1 MKPARIFQQYI
12 WIVNTLRQ
20 YKKLSLEQLNE
31 LWMNDD
37 VIGGDPLN
45 RKSFLRHKDAILN
58 MFGIIIEC
66 DLEHGYKYFISN
78 PEVINDDTI
87 EGWMLSTLTVST
99 VLSDS
104 ISLRNRI
111 LLENVPA
118 GEEYLQTI
126 ILALKTN
133 RRLTITYQRFGCES
147 YEKTVSP
154 YALKLFHQ
162 RWYILTFTGRHMA
175 TYALDRM
182 LSVVIS
188 DETFEM
194 PEGFSPETYFAE
206 YYGVTTDGTPMA
218 HVVIRAY
225 GNMPNY
231 LRTLPLHASQKEIGH
246 TDTYTD
252 FSYDIRPSVDFV
264 LELMSHSGDLEVLEP
279 LELRQKIYCTLQASL
294 ERYSNSDSG
303 AEKAV

>member
-1 MKPARIFQQYI
+1 M
-12 WIVNTLRQ
+12 
-20 YKKLSLEQLNE
+20 
-31 LWMNDD
+31 
-37 VIGGDPLN
+37 N

-58 MFGIIIEC
+58 MFGIVIEC
-66 DLEHGYKYFISN
+66 DLEHGYKYFIGN
-78 PEVINDDTI
+78 PEIINDDTI
-87 EGWMLSTLTVST
+87 EGWMLSTLTVNT

-104 ISLRNRI
+104 ASLKNRI

-154 YALKLFHQ
+154 YALKLFRQ
-162 RWYILTFTGRHMA
+162 RWYILTYTGRHMA

-182 LSVVIS
+182 LSVEIS

-194 PEGFSPETYFAE
+194 PKDFSPEDYFEE
-206 YYGVTTDGTPMA
+206 YYGITTDDTPMA
-218 HVVIRAY
+218 HVVIRTY
-225 GNMPNY
+225 GNVPNY
-231 LRTLPLHASQKEIGH
+231 LRTLPLHASQKEIVH
-246 TDTYTD
+246 TDEYTD

-264 LELMSHSGDLEVLEP
+264 LELMSYTDGLEVLEP
-279 LELRQKIYCTLQASL
+279 IELRQKIYNSLLASL
-294 ERYSNSDSG
+294 ERYSNQN
-303 AEKAV
+303 V

>member
-1 MKPARIFQQYI
+1 MKPAKIFQQYI

-20 YKKLSLEQLNE
+20 YRKLSLEQLNE
-31 LWMNDD
+31 LWVKDE
-37 VIGGDPLN
+37 VIGGEALN
-45 RKSFLRHKDAILN
+45 RKSFMRHKDAILN

-78 PEVINDDTI
+78 PEIINDDTI
-87 EGWMLSTLTVST
+87 EGWMLSTLTVNT

-104 ISLRNRI
+104 ASLRNRI

-133 RRLTITYQRFGCES
+133 RRLTITYQRFGCDS
-147 YEKTVSP
+147 YVKTVSP

-162 RWYILTFTGRHMA
+162 RWYILTYTGRHMA

-182 LSVVIS
+182 LSLEIS

-194 PEGFSPETYFAE
+194 PKGFSPEDYFAE
-206 YYGVTTDGTPMA
+206 YYGITTDDTPMA
-218 HVVIRAY
+218 HVVIRTY
-225 GNMPNY
+225 GNVPNY
-231 LRTLPLHASQKEIGH
+231 LRTLPLHASQREIKH
-246 TDTYTD
+246 TDEFTD
-252 FSYDIRPSVDFV
+252 FSFDIRPSVDFV
-264 LELMSHSGDLEVLEP
+264 LELMSYTDGLEVLEP
-279 LELRQKIYCTLQASL
+279 MELRRKISNTLQASL
-294 ERYSNSDSG
+294 ERYNNKD
-303 AEKAV
+303 V

>member
-31 LWMNDD
+31 LWVKDE
-37 VIGGDPLN
+37 VIGGEPLN

-66 DLEHGYKYFISN
+66 DMEHGYKYFISN

-87 EGWMLSTLTVST
+87 EGWMLSTLTVNT
-99 VLSDS
+99 VLSD
-104 ISLRNRI
+104 
-111 LLENVPA
+111 A

-133 RRLTITYQRFGCES
+133 RRLKITYQRFGCES

-162 RWYILTFTGRHMA
+162 RWYILTYTGRHMA

-182 LSVVIS
+182 LSVEIS

-194 PEGFSPETYFAE
+194 PEDFSPEGYFAE
-206 YYGVTTDGTPMA
+206 YYGITTDDTPMA

-225 GNMPNY
+225 GHVPNY
-231 LRTLPLHASQKEIGH
+231 LRTLPLHASQKEIEH
-246 TDTYTD
+246 TDEYTD

-264 LELMSHSGDLEVLEP
+264 LTLISYSDGLEVLEP
-279 LELRQKIYCTLQASL
+279 IELRQKICDSFQASL
-294 ERYSNSDSG
+294 ERYS
-303 AEKAV
+303 KH

>member
-1 MKPARIFQQYI
+1 MKPSKIFQQYI

-20 YKKLSLEQLNE
+20 YRKLSLEQLNE
-31 LWMNDD
+31 LWVKDE
-37 VIGGDPLN
+37 VIGGEALN
-45 RKSFLRHKDAILN
+45 RKSFMRHKDAILN

-78 PEVINDDTI
+78 PEIINDDTI
-87 EGWMLSTLTVST
+87 EGWMLSTLTVNT

-104 ISLRNRI
+104 ASLRNRI

-133 RRLTITYQRFGCES
+133 RRLTITYQRFGCDS
-147 YEKTVSP
+147 YVKTVSP

-162 RWYILTFTGRHMA
+162 RWYILTYTGRHMA

-182 LSVVIS
+182 LSLEIS

-194 PEGFSPETYFAE
+194 PKGFSPEDYFAE
-206 YYGVTTDGTPMA
+206 YYGITTDDTPMA
-218 HVVIRAY
+218 HVVIRTY
-225 GNMPNY
+225 GNVPNY
-231 LRTLPLHASQKEIGH
+231 LRTLPLHASQREIKH
-246 TDTYTD
+246 TDEFTD
-252 FSYDIRPSVDFV
+252 FSFDIRPSVDFV
-264 LELMSHSGDLEVLEP
+264 LELMSYTDGLEVLE
-279 LELRQKIYCTLQASL
+279 LMELRRKISNTLQASL
-294 ERYSNSDSG
+294 ERYNNKD
-303 AEKAV
+303 V

>member
-1 MKPARIFQQYI
+1 MKPAKIFQQYI

-20 YKKLSLEQLNE
+20 YRKLSLEQLNE
-31 LWMNDD
+31 LWVKDE
-37 VIGGDPLN
+37 VIGGEALN
-45 RKSFLRHKDAILN
+45 RKSFMRHKDAILN

-78 PEVINDDTI
+78 PEIINDDTI
-87 EGWMLSTLTVST
+87 EGWMLSTLTVNT

-104 ISLRNRI
+104 ASLRNRI

-133 RRLTITYQRFGCES
+133 RRLTITYQRFGCDS
-147 YEKTVSP
+147 YVKTVSP

-162 RWYILTFTGRHMA
+162 RWYILTYTGRHMA

-182 LSVVIS
+182 LSLEIS

-194 PEGFSPETYFAE
+194 PKGFSPEDYFAE
-206 YYGVTTDGTPMA
+206 YYGITTDDTPMA
-218 HVVIRAY
+218 HVVIRTY
-225 GNMPNY
+225 GNVPNY
-231 LRTLPLHASQKEIGH
+231 LRTLPLHASQREIEN
-246 TDTYTD
+246 TDEFTD
-252 FSYDIRPSVDFV
+252 FSFDIRPSVDFV
-264 LELMSHSGDLEVLEP
+264 LELMSYTDGLEVLEP
-279 LELRQKIYCTLQASL
+279 MELRRKICNTLQASL
-294 ERYSNSDSG
+294 ERYNY
-303 AEKAV
+303 KNV

>member
-1 MKPARIFQQYI
+1 MKPAKIFQQYI

-31 LWMNDD
+31 LWVKDQ
-37 VIGGDPLN
+37 VIGGEALN

-66 DLEHGYKYFISN
+66 DLEHGYKYYISN

-87 EGWMLSTLTVST
+87 ESWMLSTLTVNT

-104 ISLRNRI
+104 VSLRNRI

-133 RRLTITYQRFGCES
+133 RRITITYQRFGCES

-162 RWYILTFTGRHMA
+162 RWYILTYTGRHMA

-182 LSVVIS
+182 LSVEIT

-194 PEGFSPETYFAE
+194 PANFSPEDYFAE
-206 YYGVTTDGTPMA
+206 YYGITTDDTPMA
-218 HVVIRAY
+218 RVVIRAY
-225 GNMPNY
+225 GHVPNY
-231 LRTLPLHASQKEIGH
+231 LRTLPLHASQKETEH
-246 TDTYTD
+246 TDEYTD

-264 LELMSHSGDLEVLEP
+264 QELMSYTDDLEVLEP
-279 LELRQKIYCTLQASL
+279 IELRQEIYKTLQASL
-294 ERYSNSDSG
+294 ERYSN
-303 AEKAV
+303 KNV

>member
-1 MKPARIFQQYI
+1 MKPAKIFQQYI

-20 YKKLSLEQLNE
+20 YKKLSLEQLNV
-31 LWMNDD
+31 LWVKDE
-37 VIGGDPLN
+37 VIGGEVLN

-87 EGWMLSTLTVST
+87 EGWMLSTLTVNAI
-99 VLSDS
+99 LSDS
-104 ISLRNRI
+104 ASLRNRI

-133 RRLTITYQRFGCES
+133 RRLNITYQRFGCES
-147 YEKTVSP
+147 YE
-154 YALKLFHQ
+154 LFRQ
-162 RWYILTFTGRHMA
+162 RWYILTYTGRHMA

-182 LSVVIS
+182 LSVEIS
-188 DETFEM
+188 DEIFEM
-194 PEGFSPETYFAE
+194 PEDFSPEEYFAE
-206 YYGVTTDGTPMA
+206 YYGITTDDTPMA
-218 HVVIRAY
+218 HVVIRTY
-225 GNMPNY
+225 GNVPNY
-231 LRTLPLHASQKEIGH
+231 LRTLPLHASQKEIEH
-246 TDTYTD
+246 TDEYTD

-264 LELMSHSGDLEVLEP
+264 LELMSYTDGLEVLEP
-279 LELRQKIYCTLQASL
+279 IELRQKICNSFQASL
-294 ERYSNSDSG
+294 EKYSNKND
-303 AEKAV
+303 

>member
-1 MKPARIFQQYI
+1 MKPAKIFQQYI

-20 YKKLSLEQLNE
+20 YKRLSLEQLNE
-31 LWMNDD
+31 LWVKDQ
-37 VIGGDPLN
+37 VIGGESLN

-87 EGWMLSTLTVST
+87 EGWMLSTLTVNT

-104 ISLRNRI
+104 VSLRNRI

-133 RRLTITYQRFGCES
+133 RRLAITYQRFGHDG
-147 YEKTVSP
+147 YETTLSP

-162 RWYILTFTGRHMA
+162 RWYILAYTGRHIA

-182 LSVVIS
+182 LSVEIT
-188 DETFEM
+188 DEVFEM
-194 PEGFSPETYFAE
+194 PEDFSPEDYYAE
-206 YYGVTTDGTPMA
+206 YYGITADDTPMA

-225 GNMPNY
+225 GNVPNY
-231 LRTLPLHASQKEIGH
+231 LRTLPLHVSQKEIGH
-246 TDTYTD
+246 TDEHTD
-252 FSYDIRPSVDFV
+252 FSYNIRPSVDFV
-264 LELMSHSGDLEVLEP
+264 LALMSYNDGLEVLEP
-279 LELRQKIYCTLQASL
+279 KELRQQIHNIFQASL
-294 ERYSNSDSG
+294 NRYSIDS
-303 AEKAV
+303 

>member
-1 MKPARIFQQYI
+1 MKPAKIFQQYI

-20 YKKLSLEQLNE
+20 YRKLSLEQLNE
-31 LWMNDD
+31 LWVKDE
-37 VIGGDPLN
+37 VIGGEPLN

-58 MFGIIIEC
+58 MFGVVIEC

-87 EGWMLSTLTVST
+87 EGWMLSTLTVNT

-104 ISLRNRI
+104 ASLRNRI

-133 RRLTITYQRFGCES
+133 RRLTITYQRFGCDS
-147 YEKTVSP
+147 YVKTVSP

-162 RWYILTFTGRHMA
+162 RWYILTYTGRHMA

-182 LSVVIS
+182 LSLEIS
-188 DETFEM
+188 NETFEM
-194 PEGFSPETYFAE
+194 PKGFSPEDYFAE
-206 YYGVTTDGTPMA
+206 YYGITTDDTPMA
-218 HVVIRAY
+218 HVVIRTY
-225 GNMPNY
+225 GNVPNY
-231 LRTLPLHASQKEIGH
+231 LRTLPLHASQREIEN
-246 TDTYTD
+246 TDEFTD
-252 FSYDIRPSVDFV
+252 FSFDIRPSVDFV
-264 LELMSHSGDLEVLEP
+264 LELMSYTDGLEVLEP
-279 LELRQKIYCTLQASL
+279 MELRRKICNTLQASL
-294 ERYSNSDSG
+294 ERYNY
-303 AEKAV
+303 KNV

>member
-31 LWMNDD
+31 MWVKDQ
-37 VIGGDPLN
+37 VRGGEPLN

-58 MFGIIIEC
+58 MFGIVIEC
-66 DLEHGYKYFISN
+66 DLEHGYKYYISN

-87 EGWMLSTLTVST
+87 EGWMLSTLTVNT

-133 RRLTITYQRFGCES
+133 RRLTITYQRFGHES
-147 YEKTVSP
+147 YETTLSP
-154 YALKLFHQ
+154 YALKLFRQ
-162 RWYILTFTGRHMA
+162 RWYILAYTGRHIA

-182 LSVVIS
+182 LSVKIS

-194 PEGFSPETYFAE
+194 PADFSPEGYYAE
-206 YYGVTTDGTPMA
+206 YYGISTDNTPMA

-225 GNMPNY
+225 GNVPNY
-231 LRTLPLHASQKEIGH
+231 LRTLPLHVSQKELEQ
-246 TDTYTD
+246 TDEYAV
-252 FSYDIRPSVDFV
+252 FSYDIRPSIDFV
-264 LELMSHSGDLEVLEP
+264 LTLMSYSDGLEVLEP
-279 LELRQKIYCTLQASL
+279 IELRQKICANLQASL
-294 ERYSNSDSG
+294 KRYSD
-303 AEKAV
+303 K

>member
-31 LWMNDD
+31 LWMKDE
-37 VIGGDPLN
+37 VIGGEPLN

-104 ISLRNRI
+104 ASLRNRI

-133 RRLTITYQRFGCES
+133 RRLKIAYQRFGCES

-154 YALKLFHQ
+154 YALKLFRQ

-182 LSVVIS
+182 SSVEIA

-194 PEGFSPETYFAE
+194 PADFSPEGYFAE
-206 YYGVTTDGTPMA
+206 YYGITTDDTPMA
-218 HVVIRAY
+218 HVVVRAY
-225 GNMPNY
+225 GNVRNY
-231 LRTLPLHASQKEIGH
+231 LRTLPLHASQKEIAH
-246 TDTYTD
+246 TDDYTD

-264 LELMSHSGDLEVLEP
+264 HELMSYTDSLEVLEP
-279 LELRQKIYCTLQASL
+279 IALRQKIGNSLQASL
-294 ERYSNSDSG
+294 ERYS
-303 AEKAV
+303 K